1 MGMRVTKKPNFGKYK
16 KRIQKSNEVLFSVA
30 ESMIVG
36 IINRTQSGKDK
47 NRKSFKPYSKNTPKS
62 GTVTLTDTGSMLH
75 AINRKK
81 IKNGVKLFFPNTN
94 EAKKAF
100 HNHKTLK
107 RPFFG
112 LDKKQLEQIKIRL
125 GKAIVKTR
133 GR

>member
-1 MGMRVTKKPNFGKYK
+1 MRVTKKPNFGKYK
-16 KRIQKSNEVLFSVA
+16 KRIKRSNEVLFSVA

-47 NRKSFKPYSKNTPKS
+47 NKKGFKPYSKNTPKS
-62 GTVTLTDTGSMLH
+62 GRVTLTDTGAMLH
-75 AINRKK
+75 SIDRKK

-94 EAKKAF
+94 ESKKAF

-112 LDKKQLEQIKIRL
+112 IDKKQLEQIKKRL
-125 GKAIVKTR
+125 GDAIVKTR
-133 GR
+133 GK